1 MNILLFISEKNNF
14 SIELIQNEHKKSFD
28 YREKKIN
35 NLYGYYIYTKIEYN
49 KEYIINLREQLSAY
63 SIDFLY
69 LTNLFSLNKKS
80 LFVFDM
86 DSTLIKEEII
96 DEIARINN
104 VYEEVSKITEEA
116 MQGKLDFSDSLK
128 KRCALLKGSHI
139 SIFETIY
146 KNITINPGVEN
157 FIEFCKKN
165 DIFFVVLSGGFS
177 AILEMFKNEY
187 DISDFRANSL
197 EIIDKHLTGNLT
209 GEIIDKVKKKEYLL
223 FFRNKYN
230 IESYQVVAIGDGSN
244 DLMMLQEAAIGIG
257 YNPKDGLKKHLINWV
272 RYVSMDFLCFLYE

>member
-1 MNILLFISEKNNF
+1 MNVLLFISEKNNF
-14 SIELIQNEHKKSFD
+14 SIELIQSEYKNSLD

-35 NLYGYYIYTKIEYN
+35 NLYGYYIYTKVDYN
-49 KEYIINLREQLSAY
+49 KEYIYNLREQLTAY
-63 SIDFLY
+63 SIDLLY
-69 LTNLFSLNKKS
+69 LTNLLSLNKKS

-86 DSTLIKEEII
+86 DSTLIQEEII

-104 VYEEVSKITEEA
+104 VYNEVANITEEA
-116 MQGKLDFSDSLK
+116 MQGKLDFSDSLI
-128 KRCALLKGSHI
+128 KRCVLLKGSHI

-146 KNITINPGVEN
+146 KNITINPGVEI

-165 DIFFVVLSGGFS
+165 NIFFVVLSGGFTP
-177 AILEMFKNEY
+177 ILEMFKNEY

-223 FFRNKYN
+223 FFKNRYN
-230 IESYQVVAIGDGSN
+230 IESYQVIAIGDGSN

-257 YNPKDGLKKHLINWV
+257 YNPKEGLKKHLINWV